1 MSESDKKSQENL
13 DEALIDILKNIQS
26 KLLHKEVSHFNDFIG
41 EMNQKVENIEHIG
54 TLKTD
59 NPKFNEFI
67 TKFSQDSKNAQSE
80 DMQKIANK
88 LMIAYLYINT
98 ETEEVALDEE

>member
-41 EMNQKVENIEHIG
+41 EMNQKVENIENIVNIENIENNN
-54 TLKTD
+54 TFCPPILL
-59 NPKFNEFI
+59 
-67 TKFSQDSKNAQSE
+67 
-80 DMQKIANK
+80 ANQP
-88 LMIAYLYINT
+88 LGI
-98 ETEEVALDEE
+98 

>member
-1 MSESDKKSQENL
+1 MTDSAKKSQESL
-13 DEALIDILKNIQS
+13 DAELIDILKNIQS
-26 KLLHKEVSHFNDFIG
+26 KLLHKEANHFNNFIG
-41 EMNQKVENIEHIG
+41 EMNEKVENIG

-67 TKFSQDSKNAQSE
+67 TKFSQDSKNAQNE

-98 ETEEVALDEE
+98 DTEDVTLDEESH